1 MGSEFMAAAAAAT
14 VQHGHTYRGQAAG
27 TCRKMKCTE
36 RLRLGGDGESSEMCK
51 RERHLRR
58 EKTAAMR
65 FKMLRV
71 LQPRQTERKVYG

>member
-27 TCRKMKCTE
+27 SCRKMKCTE
-36 RLRLGGDGESSEMCK
+36 SQRLQLEGDGESSEMCK

-58 EKTAAMR
+58 EKNSR
-65 FKMLRV
+65 NEV
-71 LQPRQTERKVYG
+71 